1 MSTSYQQVRSNVPC
15 HVNNERFDEFL
26 QTQYLWPNLLL
37 STYTWLVEGYGD
49 LTWRHKQM
57 QQMQVS
63 AFHVGIDAGIKSKI
77 FILPI
82 EQPISGPGPLKD
94 QKLPVVGFVRC
105 FELEPLTMVKLEAIV
120 RPARQMESICSTES
134 AFRHLV
140 FTCFQ
145 SNFSVL
151 SQFFWPG
158 MFPHLLSGFH

>member
-49 LTWRHKQM
+49 LTWRRHKQM
-57 QQMQVS
+57 QQMQAS

-82 EQPISGPGPLKD
+82 AQPNSGARAVERSKAPSCW
-94 QKLPVVGFVRC
+94 VR
-105 FELEPLTMVKLEAIV
+105 
-120 RPARQMESICSTES
+120 
-134 AFRHLV
+134 
-140 FTCFQ
+140 
-145 SNFSVL
+145 
-151 SQFFWPG
+151 
-158 MFPHLLSGFH
+158 LLLRA

>member
-1 MSTSYQQVRSNVPC
+1 MALQNPMSTSYQQVRSNVPC

-26 QTQYLWPNLLL
+26 QTQNLWPRIYFL
-37 STYTWLVEGYGD
+37 S
-49 LTWRHKQM
+49 
-57 QQMQVS
+57 
-63 AFHVGIDAGIKSKI
+63 KSNRR
-77 FILPI
+77 FLFLPI

-134 AFRHLV
+134 AFRHMV

-158 MFPHLLSGFH
+158 MFPHLLSEFH